1 LEHRLNWI
9 IFTLALGM
17 FLWSFSAGIVNISL
31 PTISQYLDISTDM
44 VSLIVIIHLITLISF
59 LLVFG
64 RIGDITGYKK
74 IFVMGISIFTIGS
87 YFCGISLDFI
97 SLIIF
102 RIIQGIGSAMLL
114 SMVPAIISTVFP
126 PRMRGKVF
134 GYISLTTTLG
144 LSSGYGVGGYVTQYM
159 GWNWIFLMVVPVGI
173 IATIFAVKVLP
184 SQKTRVQNVKFDVIG
199 SLLIG
204 LTILTFIMPFNIEEN
219 LGWGFPSIAITFV
232 ISLILGI
239 TFVIWELKHPEPLLD
254 LSILK
259 NVYITLSLLAGFIA
273 TLVLTGTIYLLPFY
287 LELIMGYSS
296 DFAGL
301 IILIPSLVVIFIGPL
316 SGYISDNFGSRIPT
330 IIACITLIMAIILL
344 YRLNQTVG
352 ILFIFAALGIRALSE
367 GMFTPANNK
376 TVMSHSP
383 KEKVGSVS
391 SLLNTAR
398 YMGLVMGI
406 VVFNEIFVTTISNE
420 ITDLIGVPSTGAF
433 QFSAPVG
440 ILLNGFQN
448 AFILGIAMSVLILIF
463 SILTKENKDYGED
476 EDYLVD
482 LDSFKKYKEGLP

>member
-1 LEHRLNWI
+1 MESRLKWI

-59 LLVFG
+59 LLIFG
-64 RIGDITGYKK
+64 RVGDIVGYKE
-74 IFVMGISIFTIGS
+74 IFVIGISLFTIGS
-87 YFCGISLDFI
+87 YFCGISLNFI
-97 SLIIF
+97 TLIMF
-102 RIIQGIGSAMLL
+102 RIVQGIGSAMLL
-114 SMVPAIISTVFP
+114 SMVPAIISRVFH

-144 LSSGYGVGGYVTQYM
+144 LASGYGTGGYVTEYM
-159 GWNWIFLMVVPVGI
+159 GWNWIFLMVVPIGI
-173 IATIFAVKVLP
+173 IATIFAVKMLP
-184 SQKTRVQNVKFDVIG
+184 SQKIKAKNVEFDVVG
-199 SLLIG
+199 SILIG

-219 LGWGFPSIAITFV
+219 LGLGLSSMIITFI

-239 TFVIWELKHPEPLLD
+239 AFIIWELKYPDPLLD

-273 TLVLTGTIYLLPFY
+273 TLVLTGTVYLLPFY
-287 LELIMGYSS
+287 LELVMGYSS

-301 IILIPSLVVIFIGPL
+301 IILIPSLVVIFVGPL

-330 IIACITLIMAIILL
+330 IVACIALIMAIILL

-383 KEKVGSVS
+383 KEKIGSVS

-420 ITDLIGVPSTGAF
+420 VSDLIGVPSTGAF

-463 SILTKENKDYGED
+463 SVFTKENKDYDED
-476 EDYLVD
+476 EEYLMD
-482 LDSFKKYKEGLP
+482 LDSFTKYREGLL